1 MATVVSRC
9 IAEMKCNFPQKHVLF
24 TLPAAWPYY
33 NNCYAGQEVDYFNW
47 YQMYFYQSVLGFTV
61 EILLQ
66 KRSRTESINVQML
79 HKVTAH
85 TLISVGVPWLL
96 RRGNF
101 FTRAFAMLLLPPFFF
116 PPLLL
121 EPKRSSW
128 PCEKLLLDLNQGSL
142 NFYPVTFFWTEYI
155 HLPSNCN

>member
-1 MATVVSRC
+1 
-9 IAEMKCNFPQKHVLF
+9 
-24 TLPAAWPYY
+24 
-33 NNCYAGQEVDYFNW
+33 
-47 YQMYFYQSVLGFTV
+47 MYFYQSVLGFTV

-116 PPLLL
+116 PPSALRAKEELMTL
-121 EPKRSSW
+121 
-128 PCEKLLLDLNQGSL
+128 
-142 NFYPVTFFWTEYI
+142 
-155 HLPSNCN
+155 

>member
-33 NNCYAGQEVDYFNW
+33 NNCYLNW